1 MVNITDAWIVLIVLG
16 LGSYA
21 LRFSF
26 LGLIGNRPLPAW
38 LLRHLRYTAV
48 AILPGLVA
56 PLVLFPEATGGT
68 FDLPRAMAALATVA
82 VGLWRRD
89 VLMGILAGAITLY
102 SGLWLTGAL

>member
-1 MVNITDAWIVLIVLG
+1 MVDIGDAWIVLIVLG
-16 LGSYA
+16 IGSYT

-26 LGLIGNRPLPAW
+26 LGLIGNRPLPSW

-56 PLVLFPEATGGT
+56 PLVLFPAATGGA
-68 FDLPRAMAALATVA
+68 FDLPRVLAALATVA

-89 VLMGILAGAITLY
+89 VLMGILAGAVTLY
-102 SGLWLTGAL
+102 AGLWLTGAF